1 MLDYL
6 HTPHCVK
13 AYGHNILIWLC
24 ISLVYILYTM
34 GDWVFTWFA
43 NTLNYLLFRIY
54 CFFFRLLSP
63 QRKEIE
69 IKFLQHLL
77 LWNCNFCRFVYSS
90 NRHMKTSYWQLLR
103 CTREEKIESHL
114 SPIIVYL
121 LLWSTTQTIPIV
133 LKVFLPLNSNFSIKK
148 MMIQIQF

>member
-1 MLDYL
+1 M
-6 HTPHCVK
+6 T
-13 AYGHNILIWLC
+13 
-24 ISLVYILYTM
+24 VYITSIYTIHY
-34 GDWVFTWFA
+34 GRLGLHVVCKHIELGTTYFLEFTAFS
-43 NTLNYLLFRIY
+43 LDFYHQ
-54 CFFFRLLSP
+54 C
-63 QRKEIE
+63 KEIE
-69 IKFLQHLL
+69 IKILQHLL
-77 LWNCNFCRFVYSS
+77 LYNCNFCRFVYSS

-148 MMIQIQF
+148 NDDSNPVLVYNFGLSQ